1 MKYEKWQEQKQ
12 VTSDGE
18 STIGYVNGKPAE
30 WDGNAEDLQ
39 NGDYYILKDEGST
52 FGVNSQDEFRVEDGK
67 WKDADGNIL

>member
-1 MKYEKWQEQKQ
+1 MKYEKWQEQEQ

-18 STIGYVNGKPAE
+18 STIGYVNSQPAE

-39 NGDYYILKDEGST
+39 SGDYYIVKDEGST
-52 FGVNSQDEFRVEDGK
+52 FGVNTQDEFHVEDGK